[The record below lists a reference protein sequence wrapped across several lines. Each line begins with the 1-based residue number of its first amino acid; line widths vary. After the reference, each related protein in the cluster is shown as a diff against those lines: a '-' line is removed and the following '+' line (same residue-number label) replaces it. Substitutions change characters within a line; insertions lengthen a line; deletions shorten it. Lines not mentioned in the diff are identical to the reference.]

1 MFNTDERLR
10 RVLSGLLLQHYF
22 KRFRGSISEIEID
35 QISRRFRPRTIVLHR
50 TIRLLDHDDS
60 QLEAAARSQG
70 WLKQVPVA
78 GEARPTVGEAVTV
91 VAVPEG
97 LAAGKDIQP
106 SPSP

>member
-1 MFNTDERLR
+1 
-10 RVLSGLLLQHYF
+10 LLN
-22 KRFRGSISEIEID
+22 RN
-35 QISRRFRPRTIVLHR
+35 
-50 TIRLLDHDDS
+50 DS
-60 QLEAAARSQG
+60 QLDAVARSQG

-91 VAVPEG
+91 AAVPEG